1 MLAWVR
7 ADVGK
12 VEDSSG
18 GGPGGSPPQSAA
30 LLPWN
35 LPGQRQDSVATI
47 EGNPPPPPAAAGQP
61 PPSPIAEAIARSP
74 IGEAVQRVF
83 GAGRRLRALQSSGA
97 GGQAAS
103 WQRLR
108 KAPPQPAA

>member
-1 MLAWVR
+1 MLAWAR

-47 EGNPPPPPAAAGQP
+47 EGNPPPPPTAAAP
-61 PPSPIAEAIARSP
+61 PPPLPIAEAIARSP

-83 GAGRRLRALQSSGA
+83 GAGRRLRALQT
-97 GGQAAS
+97 S

-108 KAPPQPAA
+108 RAPPQPAA